1 MTQNPFLQH
10 GYRCRLDWGRDGAR
24 RAALRGDILVVIDV
38 LSFSSA
44 VVTAVH
50 HGGAIIPC
58 SKRDDAAGIASR
70 EHAALAVHR
79 TEVPQHGPYS
89 LSPLTYLSMVPG
101 TSVVLPSPNG
111 ATCSICA
118 ASTPYLFIGSLLNAA
133 AVADA
138 VTSLL
143 MSSTHSVTVIACG
156 ERWEDVEDEGER
168 LRFAIEDFLGAGAVL
183 VGIPLAKSPEAELCE
198 MAFRAAG
205 ERVPELLLES
215 GSGQEL
221 SAKGFGGDV
230 EHASRLNLYESV
242 PVMDA
247 GRFVR
252 LQ

>member
-1 MTQNPFLQH
+1 MTQYPFLQH

-24 RAALRGDILVVIDV
+24 RAALRGDILVVVDV
-38 LSFSSA
+38 ISFSSS

-50 HGGAIIPC
+50 HGGVIIPC
-58 SKRDDAAGIASR
+58 SKDDDRAGIASR
-70 EHAALAVHR
+70 EHAEMAVHR
-79 TEVPQHGPYS
+79 TEVPHHGRFS

-111 ATCSICA
+111 ATCSLYA
-118 ASTPYLFIGSLLNAA
+118 ASTPHLFIGSFLNAT

-138 VTSLL
+138 VTLL
-143 MSSTHSVTVIACG
+143 LKTTTLSVTVIACG
-156 ERWEDVEDEGER
+156 ERWEEVEGEGER
-168 LRFAIEDFLGAGAVL
+168 LRFAIEDYLGAGAVL
-183 VGIPLAKSPEAELCE
+183 AGISSTKSPEAELCE
-198 MAFRAAG
+198 LAFRSAG
-205 ERVPELLLES
+205 ERIPELLQES
-215 GSGQEL
+215 GSGREL

-230 EHASRLNLYESV
+230 EHASRYNLYDSV